1 MSSRPKIDT
10 IVEELVGYVLASSP
24 ENVALQKEI
33 CDATVFTSVILSK
46 WEKLPVQAKR
56 NGFWMTGM
64 SVHVAVQ
71 ILWETTSYEQ
81 RKAILDAMRTKEGW
95 KEAIA
100 QMLDNKKLSDVP
112 LQWLEET
119 ILSMSSDEE
128 NHKWKM

>member
-1 MSSRPKIDT
+1 MPLQPKIED
-10 IVEELVGYVLASSP
+10 IVEELVGYVVASSP
-24 ENVALQKEI
+24 ENIALKKEI

-46 WEKLPVQAKR
+46 WDKLPVQAKR
-56 NGFWMTGM
+56 NGLWMTGM